1 MSVYR
6 STCALHAVC
15 ALTCRSRAGLEGT
28 GGNEFDAAVDIQHS
42 FSCQLF
48 APVVSPPRIL
58 YRLNAGRDSNLELSL
73 RLEKE
78 DGAVAEVE
86 VDEVLG
92 FCETRL

>member
-1 MSVYR
+1 M
-6 STCALHAVC
+6 
-15 ALTCRSRAGLEGT
+15 
-28 GGNEFDAAVDIQHS
+28 F
-42 FSCQLF
+42 FCQLF

-58 YRLNAGRDSNLELSL
+58 YRLNAGRDSSLELLL

-78 DGAVAEVE
+78 DCAVAEVE